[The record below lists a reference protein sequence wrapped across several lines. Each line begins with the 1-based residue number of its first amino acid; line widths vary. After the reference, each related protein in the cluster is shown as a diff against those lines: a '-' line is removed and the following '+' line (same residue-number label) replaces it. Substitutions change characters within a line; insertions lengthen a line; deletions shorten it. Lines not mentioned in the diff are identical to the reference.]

1 MNCTQGVLYRIEPQ
15 NGDVP
20 NATNAYIWY
29 GLLVTIFHRVNGGF
43 FKTTEGF
50 FVKALIAA
58 AAALSLVGCASVMN
72 ETTHGVRVDT
82 KQKGGTV
89 VVGAECVATN
99 DYGSTTFKSG
109 TVQAL
114 RRSSKDMTIVCT
126 QPGEL
131 PANGTM
137 ISRPNVA
144 LAGNII
150 LGGVIGA
157 VVDHNRGTAYT
168 YPTWIDMVFG
178 ETLVFDRQLQKGD
191 TALAGVAA
199 NSPAAM
205 ANAPVKSNST
215 STACAHQMPGA
226 NC

>member
-1 MNCTQGVLYRIEPQ
+1 
-15 NGDVP
+15 
-20 NATNAYIWY
+20 
-29 GLLVTIFHRVNGGF
+29 
-43 FKTTEGF
+43 
-50 FVKALIAA
+50 
-58 AAALSLVGCASVMN
+58 MN

-126 QPGEL
+126 QPGEDA
-131 PANGTM
+131 ANGSM
-137 ISRPNVA
+137 ISRPNGA

-168 YPTWIDMVFG
+168 YPTWIEMVFG
-178 ETLVFDRQLQKGD
+178 ETLVFDRKLQKGD
-191 TALAGVAA
+191 AAVVGLAADSAA
-199 NSPAAM
+199 AQ
-205 ANAPVKSNST
+205 ANAPGKVSST
-215 STACAHQMPGA
+215 SLQCTQQLPGA
-226 NC
+226 IC

>member
-1 MNCTQGVLYRIEPQ
+1 MN
-15 NGDVP
+15 D
-20 NATNAYIWY
+20 
-29 GLLVTIFHRVNGGF
+29 
-43 FKTTEGF
+43 
-50 FVKALIAA
+50 
-58 AAALSLVGCASVMN
+58 
-72 ETTHGVRVDT
+72 TTHGVRVDT

-109 TVQAL
+109 TMQAL

-126 QPGEL
+126 QPGEDA
-131 PANGTM
+131 ANGSLV
-137 ISRPNVA
+137 SRPNGA

-168 YPTWIDMVFG
+168 YPTWIEMVFG

-191 TALAGVAA
+191 TALAGVPA
-199 NSPAAM
+199 NSPAAV
-205 ANAPVKSNST
+205 AKAPGRSNASST
-215 STACAHQMPGA
+215 ECMQQLPGA
-226 NC
+226 IC